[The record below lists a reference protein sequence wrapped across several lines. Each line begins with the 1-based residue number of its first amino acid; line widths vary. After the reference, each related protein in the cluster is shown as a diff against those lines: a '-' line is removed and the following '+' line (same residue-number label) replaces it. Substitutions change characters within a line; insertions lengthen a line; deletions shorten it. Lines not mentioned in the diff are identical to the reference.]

1 MPKVKIMGKSLK
13 VAVLGAGHGGYAM
26 AADLTLGGHTVNL
39 FNRSPEPIQAIRKAG
54 GITLTGEAVY
64 KEGFA
69 KLNRVTNDMKEAMEN
84 DVDVVMITVPA
95 FGHQYMIENSAP
107 YLRNGQIVVFNTGNW
122 GSLRFHNYLH
132 DLGKEDVLLV
142 ETTIL
147 IYSSRINGPASVF
160 IDGLKREL
168 PVSAFPAKKTAD
180 ALKVLKNLYPAFT
193 AAQNLIQTNFDNVN
207 PIFHPGITL
216 LNAGLSER
224 TKGDYIFYKDGVTPS
239 VGRVLEAVDNERRGI
254 AKALGLDL
262 LSAKEWIEKYYGAK
276 GADLYEAIQHCK
288 PYLDPGERGPKN
300 LQTTRYVLE
309 DVPYGMVPIASVGDL
324 VNRQAPVIKSIIHIL
339 STINQTDYWT
349 EGNNTQRL
357 GLSGLDAKGIIKYLN
372 EGIK

>member
-1 MPKVKIMGKSLK
+1 MGKSLK

-39 FNRSPEPIQAIRKAG
+39 FNRSPEPVAAIRKAG

-69 KLNRVTNDMKEAMEN
+69 KLNRVTNDMKEAMEP
-84 DVDVVMITVPA
+84 DVNVVMITVPA
-95 FGHQYMIENSAP
+95 FGHQFMIENCAP
-107 YLRNGQIVVFNTGNW
+107 YLRDGQIIVFNTGNW
-122 GSLRFHNYLH
+122 GSLRFHNYLQK
-132 DLGKEDVLLV
+132 LRKKVLLV

-168 PVSAFPAKKTAD
+168 PVSAFPANRTSE
-180 ALKVLKNLYPAFT
+180 ALKVLNNLYPAFT
-193 AAQNLIQTNFDNVN
+193 EAENLIQTNFDNVN

-224 TKGDYIFYKDGVTPS
+224 TKGDYVFYKDGVTPS
-239 VGRVLEAVDNERRGI
+239 VGRVLETVDNERRAI
-254 AKALGLDL
+254 AKALGLSL
-262 LSAKEWIEKYYGAK
+262 LSAREWIEKYYGAK
-276 GADLYEAIQHCK
+276 GSDLYEAIQHCK

-300 LQTTRYVLE
+300 LQTTRYILE
-309 DVPYGMVPIASVGDL
+309 DVPYGMVPMASIGDL
-324 VNRQAPVIKSIIHIL
+324 VSKEAPVIKSIIRIL
-339 STINQTDYWT
+339 STINQTNYWT
-349 EGNNTQRL
+349 EGNNAERL
-357 GLSGLDAKGIIKYLN
+357 GLSGLDAKGIIRYLKD
-372 EGIK
+372 GTR